1 MRNIIRFGVVALI
14 TMAFWNP
21 GTTLSAQGF
30 PSGSYQQTCRN
41 IGVDGSTLHATCQ
54 DGNGNWRNSEI
65 NFQRCGNDVV
75 NDNGNLRCNSSSGY
89 NNGNNGYRRGDRDR
103 DDRNGNGGYGQNGGP
118 GGSYVQTCRD
128 IRTHGNTLE
137 ADCQTG
143 NGQWNRTSLRNYSSC
158 NGGIVN
164 DGGTLRC
171 GGDGGGNYN
180 GNRDR
185 DRDRDWD
192 RDRQGSYQGGGNY
205 QNGAPYGSY
214 QQTCQDIRIS
224 GNTLKANCR
233 KGDGHF
239 KQSSLRNFSQCNDIM
254 NENGNLRCK

>member
-1 MRNIIRFGVVALI
+1 MRNILKFGVVALV

-41 IGVDGSTLHATCQ
+41 IGVDGSKLYATCQ
-54 DGNGNWRNSEI
+54 DGNGNWQKSEI
-65 NFQRCGNDVV
+65 SNFQRCGNDIV
-75 NDNGNLRCNSSSGY
+75 NDNGNLRCNGSSGS
-89 NNGNNGYRRGDRDR
+89 NNGYRRGDRDR
-103 DDRNGNGGYGQNGGP
+103 DDGNWNRGSGQNGGP

-143 NGQWNRTSLRNYSSC
+143 NGQWNRTSLRNYNSC
-158 NGGIVN
+158 NGGIEN

-171 GGDGGGNYN
+171 SGNGGYYN

-185 DRDRDWD
+185 DGDRDRDRD
-192 RDRQGSYQGGGNY
+192 RDRQGNYQGGY
-205 QNGAPYGSY
+205 SENGGPNGSY
-214 QQTCQDIRIS
+214 VQTCQDVRVS

-239 KQSSLRNFSQCNDIM
+239 KQSSLSNFSQCNDIV
-254 NENGNLRCK
+254 NENGNLRCR